1 MYSEIIALSL
11 FDETGFKY
19 LAILLDI
26 NLWRRSSKISNWAH
40 VCKNSPKTR
49 VSVPTLMI
57 VTKITVMICW
67 IDVIKNIGD
76 VLVSYGTHTL

>member
-1 MYSEIIALSL
+1 MYSEIIALPL
-11 FDETGFKY
+11 FDETGFRY

-26 NLWRRSSKISNWAH
+26 NLSRRFSKISNWAH

-57 VTKITVMICW
+57 VQKITAMICW
-67 IDVIKNIGD
+67 MDVIKNIGD
-76 VLVSYGTHTL
+76 VSISYGTHTL